1 LNIDPLCLCLI
12 VASASLRTFAAEIRV
27 PEDSSTIQ
35 EGIDAAADG
44 DVVRVSAGVYREN
57 ITFRGKDISV
67 ESRDGPEV
75 TTILGD
81 GTNAVVR
88 FETREPLTATL
99 SGFTIRGGHGVP
111 VISAGGGVFVFF
123 GASATI
129 RNTVIVENRA
139 CNGGGIAV
147 YGGPV
152 LLESNFIAN
161 NEPPYP
167 LCKASLGGGIY
178 LARGSK
184 KSEVLGNVIYGNI
197 SSMGGGVFVFGTAII
212 RDNLISDNVSSMGGG
227 INLTE
232 LLGEIYANGVSII
245 ENVIVRNRA
254 TWFGGGVALSVAPR
268 IFVNN
273 TIADNDISWSNS
285 GGSAMGIGSLV
296 THTETFMANN
306 TFASNSLAPTLWVDQ
321 PSSPPT
327 FFTNNNSWN
336 ALGPPYG
343 GNWPDQT
350 GELGNNS
357 ADPLFI
363 DSGAG
368 DYHLQDGSPCIDN
381 GRNDVPGLAEYDF
394 EGNPRIVDGSGIGSA
409 IIDLGAYEF
418 QPIKN
423 R

>member
-1 LNIDPLCLCLI
+1 MNINPLCVCLV

-212 RDNLISDNVSSMGGG
+212 RDNLISDNVSLGMGGG
-227 INLTE
+227 ISVYTNS
-232 LLGEIYANGVSII
+232 VSII

-254 TWFGGGVALSVAPR
+254 YQFGGGVALVAIPR

-273 TIADNDISWSNS
+273 TITDNDISFAAY
-285 GGSAMGIGSLV
+285 GGSAMGVNNLQ
-296 THTETFMANN
+296 TLRETFMANN
-306 TFASNSLAPTLWVDQ
+306 NFASNSLAPTLWLSQQ
-321 PSSPPT
+321 PSGPPT

-336 ALGPPYG
+336 SLGSPYG
-343 GNWPDQT
+343 GYWPDQT
-350 GELGNNS
+350 GEHGNTS

-363 DSGAG
+363 DPSAG
-368 DYHLQDGSPCIDN
+368 DYHLQNGSPCIDV
-381 GRNDVPGLAEYDF
+381 GRNHVPGLANYDF
-394 EGNPRIVDGSGIGSA
+394 DGNPRIVDGSGIGRA

-418 QPIKN
+418 QPIKSP
-423 R
+423 